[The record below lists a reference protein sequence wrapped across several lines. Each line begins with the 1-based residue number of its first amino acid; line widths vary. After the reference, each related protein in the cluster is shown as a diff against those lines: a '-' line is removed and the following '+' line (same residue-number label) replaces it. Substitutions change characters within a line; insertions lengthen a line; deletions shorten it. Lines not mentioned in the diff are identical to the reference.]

1 MTIALKHPFGIRFK
15 LVFLSSFLLVI
26 PWLGYRY
33 ILEMEDYLRRGQEQV
48 VLGTARALATALNE
62 RPELFDEGTFGPA
75 RRSENLYVYP
85 IYYALGLDDNTLND
99 WGDYQR
105 YELSYGRA
113 NTIATPLNPQS
124 EFSRYYHND
133 ESLNFKLLVG
143 EHNRFLYAYINVV
156 DNQLVYRSPDSVS
169 IHRSDFLQI
178 SMTAPDGE
186 LMSYVV
192 SPRGPEFIYVY
203 EIGGDLR
210 DIGSLRH
217 EERIVGQWY
226 ENLDG
231 YTIELRMPLTMLGS
245 SLGFA
250 VYDVDDPATRNV
262 TAVVATSNINDI
274 ERLGAVQRPTP
285 EIDKIVEGMGYT
297 DSRIQVVDRTRRVL
311 LSVGN
316 IQTATGLSLTAPE
329 DAEEGNRYLR
339 FLEDRVLHPI
349 YYQILTKPSNDF
361 IDELYVGSRLE
372 GAHLSSALGGL
383 AQTQF
388 RTINEDQTRILEAAY
403 PIYADGEIMGAVVV
417 DQNMNG
423 LRTFRNQAM
432 ETLFNTILGVML
444 LAAFGLFFFAS
455 RISTR
460 IRALR
465 NQAENIIDD
474 NGRLKNTIIA
484 TTSSDEIGDLS
495 RSFYN
500 MVERLGQYTSYLEN
514 MSSRLSHELRTPVTV
529 VRSSLE
535 NLGMVS
541 QDKES
546 AVYIQ
551 RAEEGISRL
560 NLILTNM
567 SEATRLEQML
577 QTSEKEKIDLV
588 KVLAGCVEGYRLA
601 YPNAVIDADLEG
613 CVMISGVPE
622 YIAQLM
628 DKLIANA
635 VEFSY
640 DKKPIT
646 VFCRAI
652 KDRAVVRVT
661 NYGPYLP
668 EEMKGR
674 LFDSMIS
681 VRPQE
686 KQREPHLGMGLH
698 IARLVAEFHQGQIR
712 ADNIKE
718 YEGVAVTLVI
728 PMLE

>member
-1 MTIALKHPFGIRFK
+1 LR
-15 LVFLSSFLLVI
+15 
-26 PWLGYRY
+26 
-33 ILEMEDYLRRGQEQV
+33 ILE
-48 VLGTARALATALNE
+48 
-62 RPELFDEGTFGPA
+62 
-75 RRSENLYVYP
+75 
-85 IYYALGLDDNTLND
+85 
-99 WGDYQR
+99 
-105 YELSYGRA
+105 
-113 NTIATPLNPQS
+113 
-124 EFSRYYHND
+124 
-133 ESLNFKLLVG
+133 
-143 EHNRFLYAYINVV
+143 
-156 DNQLVYRSPDSVS
+156 
-169 IHRSDFLQI
+169 
-178 SMTAPDGE
+178 
-186 LMSYVV
+186 
-192 SPRGPEFIYVY
+192 
-203 EIGGDLR
+203 
-210 DIGSLRH
+210 
-217 EERIVGQWY
+217 
-226 ENLDG
+226 
-231 YTIELRMPLTMLGS
+231 
-245 SLGFA
+245 
-250 VYDVDDPATRNV
+250 
-262 TAVVATSNINDI
+262 
-274 ERLGAVQRPTP
+274 
-285 EIDKIVEGMGYT
+285 DKI
-297 DSRIQVVDRTRRVL
+297 
-311 LSVGN
+311 
-316 IQTATGLSLTAPE
+316 
-329 DAEEGNRYLR
+329 
-339 FLEDRVLHPI
+339 LHPI

-372 GAHLSSALGGL
+372 GAHLSSALGGE

-403 PIYADGEIMGAVVV
+403 PIFADGEIMGAVVV

-444 LAAFGLFFFAS
+444 LVAFGLFFFAS

-484 TTSSDEIGDLS
+484 TKSSDEIGDLS

-500 MVERLGQYTSYLEN
+500 MVERLGQYTNYLEN

-601 YPNAVIDADLEG
+601 YPDAVIDADLEG
-613 CVMISGVPE
+613 CVMINGVPE

-640 DKKPIT
+640 YKKPIT

-718 YEGVAVTLVI
+718 YEGVAITLVI
-728 PMLE
+728 PLLD